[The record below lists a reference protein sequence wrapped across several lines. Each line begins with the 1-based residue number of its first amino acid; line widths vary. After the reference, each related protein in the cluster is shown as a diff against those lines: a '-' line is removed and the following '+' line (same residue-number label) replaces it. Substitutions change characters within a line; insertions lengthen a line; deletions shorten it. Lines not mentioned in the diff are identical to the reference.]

1 MTASPVTI
9 PADPDTVTVAALDGD
24 GWIPYDLG
32 DDLISGEPDTRMRLL
47 RTTGVKTPIK
57 QVAFFSS
64 NPGTFHWDFANDE
77 AFVLIEGHL
86 AITMDTGQRYELRA
100 GDAISLPAGHT
111 GTCEVYEPSR
121 KFTVVTSA

>member
-86 AITMDTGQRYELRA
+86 ALTMDTGQRYELPA